1 MKLVYSLGIL
11 LVFLASASF
20 ASAVEYPKRVIRA
33 ATANPPGSMHVA
45 TIEKFKEIIE
55 NKSRGAIQV
64 QVFYSGSM
72 GDEQTNVQQLSKGQ
86 IHLAIMA
93 CSNLSPFAPRVEL
106 LMLPYLFS
114 SMEQAKKVFSNQSFM
129 QKVED
134 GIAAQSNTRP
144 LGWLIGGFRHI
155 TNSKRPITTLQDIQG
170 MKIRVP
176 DTDVQLVVFKHWGA
190 DAYPVAWGETYSNL
204 QQGVAEGQANPN
216 AIHRDRKF
224 WEVQKYL
231 TASRYML
238 WLGPLLTSETW
249 FQSLDVET
257 QNLVR
262 QAAREATHYEWDWI
276 ATQDP
281 LALQECV
288 RQGMIFSK
296 LKDEAAWEK
305 AALSLWPRYYD
316 NIGGKAL
323 LDELLQIGNQ

>member
-11 LVFLASASF
+11 FIFLASVSIAHGL
-20 ASAVEYPKRVIRA
+20 EYPKRIIRA

-45 TIEKFKEIIE
+45 TIEKFKEIVE
-55 NKSRGAIQV
+55 KKSRGAIQV

-72 GDEQTNVQQLSKGQ
+72 GDEQTNVRQLSKGQ

-93 CSNLSPFAPRVEL
+93 CSNLSPFATRVEL

-114 SMEQAKKVFSNQSFM
+114 SMEHAQKVLSNEALM

-144 LGWLIGGFRHI
+144 LGWLIGGFRYI
-155 TNSKRPITTLQDIQG
+155 TNSKGPITTLKDMKG
-170 MKIRVP
+170 LKIRVP
-176 DTDVQLVVFKHWGA
+176 DTDVQLALFKHWGA
-190 DAYPVAWGETYSNL
+190 DAYPVAWGETYGVL

-216 AIHRDRKF
+216 SIHRDRRF

-238 WLGPLLTSETW
+238 WLGPLLSSESW
-249 FQSLDVET
+249 FQSLDAAT
-257 QNLVR
+257 QKLVS
-262 QAAREATHYEWDWI
+262 QAAREATRYEWRWI
-276 ATQDP
+276 AKQDP

-288 RQGMIFSK
+288 RRGMILNK
-296 LKDEAAWEK
+296 IEDESAWQES
-305 AALSLWPRYYD
+305 AQSLWPQYYD
-316 NIGGKAL
+316 KIGGKAL
-323 LDELLQIGNQ
+323 LDELLQIGTQ